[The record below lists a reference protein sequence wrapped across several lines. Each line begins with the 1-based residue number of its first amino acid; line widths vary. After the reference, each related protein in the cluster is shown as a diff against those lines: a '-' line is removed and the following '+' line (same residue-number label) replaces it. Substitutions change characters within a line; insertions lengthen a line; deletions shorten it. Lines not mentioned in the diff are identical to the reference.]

1 MPMLSTNVD
10 KKIIRNR
17 VFNCH
22 LSSDWRQMTIENTV
36 SSIFFYLCSLIVM
49 SVLIAAFLRKVAYW
63 EGKSGQF

>member
-17 VFNCH
+17 VFICH

-36 SSIFFYLCSLIVM
+36 SSIFL
-49 SVLIAAFLRKVAYW
+49 SVFVDCYECFDCRLSEKGGILGR
-63 EGKSGQF
+63 KSGQF